1 MSGTRQMKVAFCGLG
16 LMGAAMVRRLLGA
29 GHDVCVW
36 NRSAQKASALVDAGA
51 RFATTPAKAADG
63 ADAVLLCVRDGA
75 AVESVVFGAGGLCE
89 AQGLEWIADHSSIAP
104 EDTRNFAQRLKE
116 ACGADWI
123 DAPVSG
129 GVSGTETGTL
139 AIMAGGPPSAI
150 AEASH
155 VMAAYA
161 GRVTRM
167 GEVGAG
173 QATKLCNQ
181 TIVATTVLAIAE
193 AVNFAQRNGID
204 AALLPEA
211 LAGGWADSSPL
222 RVFVPRMVRAH
233 EQSIGALST
242 MIKDIETVSAAAQR
256 SGLPLP
262 VAGSVLQVL
271 RIAAAMG
278 LAGAELSAVICVLQ
292 PERRGEFLPQASH

>member
-1 MSGTRQMKVAFCGLG
+1 MKVAFCGLG
-16 LMGAAMVRRLLGA
+16 LMGAAMVRRLLAA
-29 GHDVCVW
+29 GYEVCVW
-36 NRSAQKASALVDAGA
+36 NRSARKASAFVDAGA
-51 RFATTPAKAADG
+51 RFAPTPAQAAEG

-75 AVESVVFGAGGLCE
+75 AVESVVFGAGGLRE
-89 AQGLEWIADHSSIAP
+89 ARGLAWIADHSSIAP
-104 EDTRNFAQRLKE
+104 EATRDFARRLKE

-129 GVSGTETGTL
+129 GVSGVEAGTL
-139 AIMAGGPPSAI
+139 AIMAGGPSAAI
-150 AEASH
+150 AEASR
-155 VMAAYA
+155 VMGAYA

-193 AVNFAQRNGID
+193 AVSFAQRNGID

-242 MIKDIETVSAAAQR
+242 MLKDVETVAATAQR
-256 SGLPLP
+256 SGLPMP
-262 VAGSVLQVL
+262 VAGNVLQVL
-271 RIAAAMG
+271 RVAAAMG
-278 LAGAELSAVICVLQ
+278 LADAELSAVICVLQ
-292 PERRGEFLPQASH
+292 PERRGEFLPQAQP

>member
-1 MSGTRQMKVAFCGLG
+1 MKVAFCGLG

-29 GHDVCVW
+29 GHDVTVW
-36 NRSAQKASALVDAGA
+36 NRSAQKASALVEAGA
-51 RFATTPAKAADG
+51 HLAPTPAQAADG
-63 ADAVLLCVRDGA
+63 AEAVLLCVRDGA
-75 AVESVVFGAGGLCE
+75 AVESVVFGPGGLRE
-89 AQGLEWIADHSSIAP
+89 ARGLKWVADHSSIAP
-104 EDTRNFAQRLKE
+104 EVTRDLARRLEE
-116 ACGADWI
+116 ACGAGWI

-129 GVSGTETGTL
+129 GVSGVEAGTL
-139 AIMAGGPPSAI
+139 AIMAGGAQEAI

-155 VMAAYA
+155 AMAAYA

-193 AVNFAQRNGID
+193 AVSFAQGNGID
-204 AALLPEA
+204 AARLPEA

-222 RVFVPRMVRAH
+222 RTFVPRMVRAH

-242 MIKDIETVSAAAQR
+242 MLKDIETIAACAQR
-256 SGLPLP
+256 SGLPMP
-262 VAGSVLQVL
+262 VAGNVLQVL
-271 RIAAAMG
+271 RIAAGMG
-278 LAGAELSAVICVLQ
+278 LAAAELSSVICVLQ
-292 PERRGEFLPQASH
+292 PERCGEFLPQAHH